1 MKFSISRENLL
12 KPLQLVAGVVERRQ
26 TLPILSNVLLKA
38 GQEGLSII
46 ATDLEIEMLARTS
59 FDCPDEGSVTLPA
72 RKFIDICRALPEQ
85 AIIEISTG
93 GSPEKSGEESGG
105 RAVMRSGKSRF
116 VLLTLPA
123 AEFPNIGSFESLL
136 QLSISQIALK
146 TLINSTSFAMAQ
158 QDIRYYLNGLLL
170 EVTNGR
176 MRAVATDGHRLA
188 LNDAS
193 AEVKVSEALQ
203 IILPRKAV
211 NELSRLLDD
220 SDNLVEVQIGSNH
233 IRLITPTLSFTS
245 KLIDGRFPD
254 YHRVVPQNGDK
265 IVTSDRETLK
275 QALVRTSILSNEK
288 HRSVRLMLTKGSLRL
303 FAHNPEQ
310 EQAEEE
316 VAVDYNGFD
325 IEIGFNVNYMVDALS
340 AITTPH
346 IRLILTDSNS
356 CCLIQGVG
364 KEDCKYVVMPM
375 RL

>member
-26 TLPILSNVLLKA
+26 TLPILSNVLLNA
-38 GQEGLSII
+38 SEEGLSII
-46 ATDLEIEMLARTS
+46 ATDLEIEMSARTS
-59 FDCPDEGSVTLPA
+59 LDCSTAGSVTLPA

-85 AIIEISTG
+85 ALIEISTE
-93 GSPEKSGEESGG
+93 SNAEESGG

-116 VLLTLPA
+116 VLSTLPA

-136 QLSISQIALK
+136 EFLIPQAALK
-146 TLINSTSFAMAQ
+146 TLISSTSFAMAQ

-170 EVTNGR
+170 EMANGR
-176 MRAVATDGHRLA
+176 VRAVATDGHRLA

-193 AEVKVSEALQ
+193 VEVRVSETQQ

-220 SDNLVEVQIGSNH
+220 SDSLVEVQIGSNH
-233 IRLITPTLSFTS
+233 IRLSTPTLGFTS

-265 IVTSDRETLK
+265 IITSDRETLK

-288 HRSVRLMLTKGSLRL
+288 HRSVRLMVTKGSLRL

-316 VAVDYNGFD
+316 VAVDYTGVD

-346 IRLILTDSNS
+346 IRLILTDPNS